1 MWLPFILVP
10 LTFIYSYTLW
20 LLECSHD
27 SSRCHAAMFFGQA
40 FPYRVILNL
49 FDQKDGLRR
58 LFNVV
63 GWWKISHRVPYFI
76 YKEYFILICHRL
88 RKCYLWDI
96 SWIYTCMFISVN
108 FCVKPVVIPLPIL
121 DVSLYLLISNAKYC

>member
-1 MWLPFILVP
+1 MDIDILIKQ
-10 LTFIYSYTLW
+10 LLFLSNDSYTLW

-63 GWWKISHRVPYFI
+63 GWWKMLST
-76 YKEYFILICHRL
+76 L
-88 RKCYLWDI
+88 
-96 SWIYTCMFISVN
+96 
-108 FCVKPVVIPLPIL
+108 
-121 DVSLYLLISNAKYC
+121 